1 MFYYS
6 KNVRTVF
13 KLNKELLALAA
24 SKKICKGHP
33 LRSLRW
39 TDGNIKPS
47 KSFFCL
53 RFCLS
58 FNAHLY
64 SQHNGKSLRRQLF
77 TVSWPV
83 VDVDVEST
91 SGGACVKLV
100 LVASD
105 ASCWAAGDQL
115 LLGGSTASSSSLCGG
130 QRAAPL
136 AVVVVTHRV
145 HLHTQVDRSAGQ
157 RPEPCPTFDIL
168 SFKAAHRLVL
178 FPETLHQFCFF
189 LLFSEL
195 RDTYGTK
202 SVSRISRVKNQSSRC
217 QATAENVP
225 VCLRLWQIV
234 TFCLNCA
241 CYKRTHAVHLLISL
255 QTDRTADE
263 RTKP

>member
-105 ASCWAAGDQL
+105 ASC
-115 LLGGSTASSSSLCGG
+115 
-130 QRAAPL
+130 
-136 AVVVVTHRV
+136 
-145 HLHTQVDRSAGQ
+145 
-157 RPEPCPTFDIL
+157 
-168 SFKAAHRLVL
+168 
-178 FPETLHQFCFF
+178 
-189 LLFSEL
+189 
-195 RDTYGTK
+195 
-202 SVSRISRVKNQSSRC
+202 
-217 QATAENVP
+217 
-225 VCLRLWQIV
+225 
-234 TFCLNCA
+234 
-241 CYKRTHAVHLLISL
+241 
-255 QTDRTADE
+255 
-263 RTKP
+263 